1 MKTHPLFNQCLAE
14 TLGTFILVFFG
25 VGAVHAAV
33 LTGAQSGIW
42 QVAVVWALAI
52 SLAIYAVGAVSGA
65 HINPAMTI
73 AFALYRGFPKRRIA
87 PFILS
92 QLLGAFLAAAVLYG
106 LFQGTITHF
115 ETANNIVRGAAG
127 SEASAMVF
135 GEYFPNPGTAKAM
148 GWGPEAV
155 PFVTAMLAEAIGTL
169 FLAFFVFAVT
179 DARNAGGPGEKILPI
194 MIGLTVAM
202 CISVIAPLTQAG
214 FNPARDFGPRLFAWF
229 AGWGTIAI
237 PGPRGGFFAVYIL
250 SPILGAAVGGAL
262 YQYVCSS
269 RIKFSLRNR
278 QRLNEAA
285 DLWGAKPTAD
295 TGYGISTYE
304 RKKMNTKLIFVGG
317 FLGAGKTTL
326 LWEAARELA
335 AQGEP
340 VGLITNDQAPELVDS
355 TLLTRTGANIAEVSG
370 SCFCCNFNGLTGA
383 IESLIA
389 RGAKTIIA
397 EPVGSCTD
405 LSATIMQPLKKF
417 HPDWNLAPLTVL
429 VDPNRL
435 PEILGTR
442 SSLVEADALYI
453 MRLQLE
459 EADMILL
466 SKGDTIF
473 EAAGKDAIDL
483 IQKTFPGKP
492 VAQIAAQSGGQG
504 VANWLGTLEKSLQSG
519 GVSGKTIAPVDY
531 DRYAHGEAVLGWLNA
546 TVSLAVPKGK
556 EADAGRYVQ
565 RLLEALQKELNS
577 LNAEIGHLKA
587 IAALNG
593 RTAVGN
599 LTQLQ
604 GNISVRNLG
613 DTAGESVLT
622 LNARV
627 QIAPER
633 LEEIVRKTIDQTNDG
648 LETKILTLRCLMP
661 GRPNP
666 THRFSEVV

>member
-1 MKTHPLFNQCLAE
+1 MKTHSLFNQCLAE

-25 VGAVHAAV
+25 VGSVHAAV

-73 AFALYRGFPKRRIA
+73 AFALYRGFPKQRIA

-115 ETANNIVRGAAG
+115 ETANNIVRGVTG

-148 GWGPEAV
+148 GWGPETV

-179 DARNAGGPGEKILPI
+179 DARNAGGPGERILPI

-229 AGWGTIAI
+229 AGWGTVAI

-262 YQYVCSS
+262 YQY
-269 RIKFSLRNR
+269 
-278 QRLNEAA
+278 A
-285 DLWGAKPTAD
+285 
-295 TGYGISTYE
+295 ISTYE

-355 TLLTRTGANIAEVSG
+355 TLLSRTGANIAEVSG
-370 SCFCCNFNGLTGA
+370 SCFCCNFNGLIGA
-383 IESLIA
+383 IESLVA

-435 PEILGTR
+435 PEILGNRT
-442 SSLVEADALYI
+442 SLVEADALYI

-466 SKGDTIF
+466 SKGDTIS

-483 IQKTFPGKP
+483 VQKTFPDKP
-492 VAQIAAQSGGQG
+492 VAPIAAQSGGQG
-504 VANWLGTLEKSLQSG
+504 VASWLGMLEKSLQSG
-519 GVSGKTIAPVDY
+519 GVSGKTIVPVDY

-556 EADAGRYVQ
+556 EANAGRYVQ
-565 RLLEALQKELNS
+565 RLLEALRKELNT